1 MFASFCQ
8 SLCIIILFSPPLPT
22 SCSHFFSLAP
32 IIYCCQAT
40 EAICD
45 TALKWGKPFSI
56 VPCCVFSREFPNRV
70 RVARVAAGE
79 GVGQSLASQ
88 LLPVATSVFHPPSLE
103 GSCTGNP
110 LVSAGPEASALSNT
124 VADTEAREHH
134 LQSGNLETPNQRI
147 TSYADFILFL
157 TEKDSR
163 VRQAK
168 LNIEG
173 KNLVL
178 YIPIRD

>member
-1 MFASFCQ
+1 MTFVFAIYIRCQ
-8 SLCIIILFSPPLPT
+8 PSDL
-22 SCSHFFSLAP
+22 HF
-32 IIYCCQAT
+32 
-40 EAICD
+40 
-45 TALKWGKPFSI
+45 
-56 VPCCVFSREFPNRV
+56 
-70 RVARVAAGE
+70 
-79 GVGQSLASQ
+79 Q
-88 LLPVATSVFHPPSLE
+88 LLLVATSVFHPPSLE
-103 GSCTGNP
+103 GSCTGNS

-147 TSYADFILFL
+147 TSYAVFILFL